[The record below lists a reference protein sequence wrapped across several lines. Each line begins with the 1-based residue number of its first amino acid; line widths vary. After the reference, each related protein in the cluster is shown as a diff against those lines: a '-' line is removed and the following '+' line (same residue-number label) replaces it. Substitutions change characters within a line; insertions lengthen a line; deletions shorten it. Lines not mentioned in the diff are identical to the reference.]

1 MIPDVNALK
10 NYERI
15 MIIFWK
21 WRHPESG
28 NRLEAE
34 YDFKKVAS
42 DAKSIIIRFDP
53 LKQRAINDAALDTQ
67 GLINYLNI
75 LYADILKNLS
85 DKSQI
90 QLFFH
95 SSDGF
100 SSSHVRD
107 SLIHKFNDNMTE
119 DGRQRLD
126 TFLFQHG
133 ESDLYLGKKSHF
145 GLLGLNGNWG
155 ELLLDNNTYVQA
167 IHDNGEIKKAHFDFV
182 WNLFHNNY
190 KRKVYDTTQ
199 LFYRQFVPA
208 LETGL
213 PQNRFEL
220 LKTEFIAQLKSS
232 NKQDDD
238 TFKKLITD
246 LESLLTSIPADSD
259 AMKSVLAEVRIAAN
273 KCIEKLPGNQV
284 YV

>member
-28 NRLEAE
+28 DRLEAE

-53 LKQRAINDAALDTQ
+53 LYQRATSDAALDTKS
-67 GLINYLNI
+67 LINSLNT
-75 LYADILKNLS
+75 LHEAVLKNLS
-85 DKSQI
+85 KNSQI
-90 QLFFH
+90 QLLLH
-95 SSDGF
+95 ASDGF
-100 SSSHVRD
+100 RQEHVAESAINTFR
-107 SLIHKFNDNMTE
+107 NNTTE
-119 DGRQRLD
+119 DGRQCLD
-126 TFLFQHG
+126 TFLFQYG
-133 ESDLYLGKKSHF
+133 ESDLYLGRKSPL

-246 LESLLTSIPADSD
+246 LESLLISIPADSD
-259 AMKSVLAEVRIAAN
+259 TMKSVLAEVRTAVN